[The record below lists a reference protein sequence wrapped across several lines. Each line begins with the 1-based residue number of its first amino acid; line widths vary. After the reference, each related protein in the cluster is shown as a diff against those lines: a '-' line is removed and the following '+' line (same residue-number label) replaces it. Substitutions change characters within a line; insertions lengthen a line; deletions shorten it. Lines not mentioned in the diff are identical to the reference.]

1 LREAQPSI
9 GDPDPEGLS
18 GAPAPVVIR
27 RGTDV
32 RQLRELVSHLFRREL
47 ALAHRGTL
55 LGGAWPLTRL
65 LVQLAVLVFIFGHV
79 VDLNIPDYP
88 VFVLTGLI
96 AWTWFATGVAVA
108 SAALLEQRHLVFQPN
123 CPPVVLPVVSV
134 TAPAF
139 DVLVALPALVV
150 LTALTGTFEATV
162 PLLIPLF
169 AVQLVLMV
177 GIAWIVAPISVYL
190 RDVPNLV
197 TVGLLILFYLSPV
210 FYAISRVPE
219 QYQWVLL
226 ANPMGTLIEAYR
238 AVALGDPFPPI
249 GAFIGVVVG
258 SIVLAWIGLRVFRRL
273 EGGLVDEL

>member
-150 LTALTGTFEATV
+150 LTALTGTFEGTV

>member
-18 GAPAPVVIR
+18 RAPAPVVIR
-27 RGTDV
+27 RGTDL

-150 LTALTGTFEATV
+150 LTALTGTFEPTV

-197 TVGLLILFYLSPV
+197 TVGLLVLFYLSPV

-226 ANPMGTLIEAYR
+226 LNPMGTLIEAYR

-249 GAFIGVVVG
+249 AAFIGVLVG
-258 SIVLAWIGLRVFRRL
+258 SVVLAWIGLRVFRRL